1 MVTGFDIIG
10 SDKNLQEYW
19 IRRIVAYFI
28 DIVIIAVVLWV
39 LFWVLFGW
47 PRWLE
52 VGLLS
57 GLIIILYFTIFEA
70 TSNKTLGKAIL
81 NLEVSATQ
89 GYMDFSKA
97 FIRNVSKFF
106 WFILPALDWVIGMA
120 TEGDPRQRFLDR
132 IAGTRVVPAYGAPLG
147 YGQRPVAP
155 STTPAPQN
163 IPEVKCLYCGAPLT
177 ELEGG
182 RYQCTSCGIIQ

>member
-10 SDKNLQEYW
+10 SDKNLQEHW
-19 IRRIVAYFI
+19 IRRAVAYII
-28 DIVIIAVVLWV
+28 DIIVLAVILWV
-39 LFWVLFGW
+39 IFWILLGW

-57 GLIIILYFTIFEA
+57 GLIMILYFTIFEA

-89 GYMDFSKA
+89 GYMDFQKA
-97 FIRNVSKFF
+97 FVRNISKFF
-106 WFILPALDWVIGMA
+106 WFILPFLDWVIGMV

-132 IAGTRVVPAYGAPLG
+132 IANTVVVSSYGIPVG
-147 YGQRPVAP
+147 YGQRSAP
-155 STTPAPQN
+155 GANPLSQQSPT
-163 IPEVKCLYCGAPLT
+163 EKCLYCGAPLT

-182 RYQCTSCGIIQ
+182 RFQCTSCGIIQ